1 MTQYAT
7 VISGSIIVRRLPK
20 ITGNGQNKGFLRELE
35 RVIAS
40 VDRPRLVLDCTALE
54 RMEKPALQMLL
65 FCLEQTLKRNG
76 DVRLAGVSP
85 AARAALSSTR
95 IDRLFQLFDSIE
107 DAVSSFDL
115 HVSDRAS
122 NEYLWA
128 DSRHASANDPGDG
141 SLLSFH
147 HAEAREIGEFHEKA
161 G

>member
-7 VISGSIIVRRLPK
+7 VISGSIIVRHLPAV
-20 ITGNGQNKGFLRELE
+20 IGKGRNQGLLRELE
-35 RVIAS
+35 AIIAS
-40 VDRPRLVLDCTALE
+40 VDRPRLVLDCFHLD
-54 RMEKPALQMLL
+54 RMETPSLQVLL
-65 FCLEQTLKRNG
+65 FCLEKALKRNG

-107 DAVSSFDL
+107 EAVSSFDL
-115 HVSDRAS
+115 RLSDRAS
-122 NEYLWA
+122 SERHWT
-128 DSRHASANDPGDG
+128 DSRHASANDPEDD
-141 SLLSFH
+141 SLFSFH